1 MNPLKWLKPGG
12 SRAVG
17 KTIDRG
23 RAKERRPMK
32 PVIREIILKSRV
44 HHFVLVELEDKLQNL
59 GELLHEGLVESTLSN
74 FSFVRYLSSDKRNK
88 NACPWQGIS
97 V

>member
-1 MNPLKWLKPGG
+1 LKPGG
-12 SRAVG
+12 SKAVG
-17 KTIDRG
+17 KAIDRG

-44 HHFVLVELEDKLQNL
+44 HHFVFVELEDKLQNL
-59 GELLHEGLVESTLSN
+59 GKLLHEGLVESTLSN

-88 NACPWQGIS
+88 NACP
-97 V
+97 